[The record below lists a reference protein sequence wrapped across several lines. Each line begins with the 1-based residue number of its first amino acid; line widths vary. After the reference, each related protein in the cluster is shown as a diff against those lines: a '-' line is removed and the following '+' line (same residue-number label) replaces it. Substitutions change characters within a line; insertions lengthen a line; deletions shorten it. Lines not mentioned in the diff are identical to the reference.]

1 MGTCQKDRKGE
12 FMKGI
17 IEGKIITEDGSPM
30 PGLTVTALGPGG
42 SVEEKTDA
50 GGNYRLV
57 VVPGTIKV
65 TVATTHFYL
74 PVHESVA
81 LAANETLVLDFV
93 LVPRNERQ

>member
-1 MGTCQKDRKGE
+1 VSKRQERRIHERDNRRKDNHRGRQPDAG
-12 FMKGI
+12 F
-17 IEGKIITEDGSPM
+17 DGD
-30 PGLTVTALGPGG
+30 GAWAGG